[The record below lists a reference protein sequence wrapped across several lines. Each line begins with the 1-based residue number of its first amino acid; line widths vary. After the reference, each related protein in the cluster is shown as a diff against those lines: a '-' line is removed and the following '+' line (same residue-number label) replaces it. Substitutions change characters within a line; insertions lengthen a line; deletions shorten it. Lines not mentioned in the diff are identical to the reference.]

1 MISRLFGWLRLARR
15 EESWRSAQILVL
27 RHQLR
32 VLQRQIDIEEV
43 DGEEVGQ
50 DCLGLTVQ
58 ELRPRRPFAPR
69 RRWDPGG
76 DQDLPHRRRRHE
88 NAEAS
93 EFTVD
98 PPVTPPRVLPR
109 HSQDQS
115 PDGATRTRAARV
127 LVLGLADPAAPHD
140 VTSPTQYGLRT
151 DEQAQA
157 RSPTLGDDVEQEHDQ
172 RPVGPRHLRS
182 MAPAP
187 TSSRSSSTP
196 PAGSGSSAS
205 PHTRTTRGSP
215 RWPGAS

>member
-1 MISRLFGWLRLARR
+1 MRKSVARI
-15 EESWRSAQILVL
+15 A
-27 RHQLR
+27 
-32 VLQRQIDIEEV
+32 
-43 DGEEVGQ
+43 
-50 DCLGLTVQ
+50 LGLTVQ
-58 ELRPRRPFAPR
+58 ELRPCRPLAPW

-98 PPVTPPRVLPR
+98 PAVTPPRVLPR
-109 HSQDQS
+109 HSQDHS

-127 LVLGLADPAAPHD
+127 RVLGLADPAAPHD
-140 VTSPTQYGLRT
+140 VTSPAQYGLRT

-182 MAPAP
+182 TVDLALQHPELMAQ
-187 TSSRSSSTP
+187 
-196 PAGSGSSAS
+196 
-205 PHTRTTRGSP
+205 
-215 RWPGAS
+215 